1 MGVTTGELSIG
12 GNATYWLEVKGI
24 LANAEGRDAAAM
36 EEALRVLIYDAH
48 VASSARCPPPSLAN
62 TSIHL
67 ARETM
72 ALCDAR
78 LLDDLDAPL
87 DDVNCSFVTPQDGWG
102 VEDASGGPRPLSW
115 DAGCGDAFGRAGGR
129 AGPAPPA
136 GGGQERA
143 LGAEDPPLVRRGA
156 DKLLFTWLEHPCPFR

>member
-1 MGVTTGELSIG
+1 MGVTTGELAIG

-72 ALCDAR
+72 ALYDAR
-78 LLDDLDAPL
+78 LLDDLDVPL

-102 VEDASGGPRPLSW
+102 VVDASGGPQPLSW
-115 DAGCGDAFGRAGGR
+115 DAGCGDAFGHELTLARTLA
-129 AGPAPPA
+129 AEGP
-136 GGGQERA
+136 
-143 LGAEDPPLVRRGA
+143 EDPRPFEVVKNARGG
-156 DKLLFTWLEHPCPFR
+156 TRIHEW